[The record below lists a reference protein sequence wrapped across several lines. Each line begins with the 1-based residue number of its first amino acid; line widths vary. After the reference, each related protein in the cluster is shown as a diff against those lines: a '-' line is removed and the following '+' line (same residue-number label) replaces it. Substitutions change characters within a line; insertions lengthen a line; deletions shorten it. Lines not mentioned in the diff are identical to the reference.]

1 MTVSDLAELILSVN
15 RISVAKATESVPS
28 RPGYYSIWIDDPDEL
43 PRTFADYLREQHTQ
57 LIYVGI
63 ASQSLQVRLV
73 RQDLY
78 HNKPSTFF
86 RGIGAILGYR
96 PPRGS
101 LVGKKNQR
109 NYRFSGPDTLAI
121 VDWIESHVQVGV
133 VEESPAELR
142 RESGAITRLCP
153 VLNNEHNPRRFR
165 VPLAQLRLEC
175 REIARATD

>member
-1 MTVSDLAELILSVN
+1 MSDLAELILSVN
-15 RISVAKATESVPS
+15 RKSVATATDMVPN

-43 PRTFADYLREQHTQ
+43 PGTFADYLREQQTQ

-63 ASQSLQVRLV
+63 ARQSLQERLV
-73 RQDLY
+73 RQDL
-78 HNKPSTFF
+78 HHDKPSTFF

-101 LVGKKNQR
+101 LTGKKNQR
-109 NYRFSGPDTLAI
+109 NYKFSESDTLAI

-133 VEESPAELR
+133 VEESPADLR

-153 VLNNEHNPRRFR
+153 VLNTDHNPCRFR

-175 REIARATD
+175 REIARTTD